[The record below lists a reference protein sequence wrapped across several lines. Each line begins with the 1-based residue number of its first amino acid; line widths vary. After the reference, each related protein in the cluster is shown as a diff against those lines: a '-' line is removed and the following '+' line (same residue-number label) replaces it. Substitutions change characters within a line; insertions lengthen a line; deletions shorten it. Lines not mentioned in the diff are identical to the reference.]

1 MKIQNFKNSKDYVK
15 KMLDSKEEELLKELG
30 GQIDLEQAKTE
41 PFVKVVTGE
50 GETEET
56 KFAFTEK

>member
-1 MKIQNFKNSKDYVK
+1 
-15 KMLDSKEEELLKELG
+15 MLASKEEELLKELG
-30 GQIDLEQAKTE
+30 GQIDLEQPKTE
-41 PFVKVVTGE
+41 PFAKVVTGE